1 MGPTPIL
8 TGPLQEEIRTQTTH
22 RLRGDNVASRWPGIL
37 RAKKRSLR
45 RNQMSWY
52 HDLGPLASRTVRQ
65 WISTVQTMQPVVF
78 CCDSHHKLIHL
89 HLGKKQ
95 IYLLSRSWMISCM
108 CSGRGE
114 GEASIKRKLCISL
127 PVWPPTPGSTGKG
140 QTSQAAGS
148 LMSDRTVCSS
158 PLTSSL
164 CHLGQVPWLHVVK
177 REYFLP
183 FRIVERVSVLTSA
196 SRVAWEKQ

>member
-1 MGPTPIL
+1 M
-8 TGPLQEEIRTQTTH
+8 
-22 RLRGDNVASRWPGIL
+22 ASRWTGLL

-89 HLGKKQ
+89 YLGKKQ
-95 IYLLSRSWMISCM
+95 IYLLSRSWIM
-108 CSGRGE
+108 CSVRGE
-114 GEASIKRKLCISL
+114 GEASIKKKLCISL
-127 PVWPPTPGSTGKG
+127 RVWPPTPGSTGKG

-148 LMSDRTVCSS
+148 LMSDTTVCSS

-164 CHLGQVPWLHVVK
+164 CHLRQVPCLHVVK
-177 REYFLP
+177 REYFLLS
-183 FRIVERVSVLTSA
+183 RMVERVSVWTSA
-196 SRVAWEKQ
+196 PRVAWEKQ